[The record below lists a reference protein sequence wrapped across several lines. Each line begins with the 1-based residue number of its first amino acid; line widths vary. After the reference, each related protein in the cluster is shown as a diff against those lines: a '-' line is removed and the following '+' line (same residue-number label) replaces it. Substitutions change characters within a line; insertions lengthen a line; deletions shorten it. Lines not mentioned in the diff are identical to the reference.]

1 MPARRRQLPAFFRRC
16 LWSRVDRLYVET
28 LGRLQRCRIGSALE
42 RDARGITRG
51 SLSDTIG
58 LIGVARQFLIGGDL
72 VDGSRYLLLT
82 GRDPVDALPHCVEV
96 AQCLVELL
104 LIGAG

>member
-1 MPARRRQLPAFFRRC
+1 MPARRRQLPASFRQC
-16 LWSRVDRLYVET
+16 LWSRVGRPHVES
-28 LGRLQRCRIGSALE
+28 LGRLHRCRIGSALE
-42 RDARGITRG
+42 GDARGITRG
-51 SLSDTIG
+51 TLSDTIG
-58 LIGVARQFLIGGDL
+58 LIGVARQFLTGGDL

-96 AQCLVELL
+96 AQYLVELL